1 MEPFLIAFIAV
12 VVVSWA
18 LVGFVVW
25 AILAGAERQARQERA
40 ERQAHPT
47 TPNSKEENDE

>member
-1 MEPFLIAFIAV
+1 MEPFLVAFIV
-12 VVVSWA
+12 VVTVSWA
-18 LVGFVVW
+18 LVGLVVW

-47 TPNSKEENDE
+47 TPSDKEGK